1 MPRACRS
8 RGDAATRRDLVIR
21 WVLSAASLTYGP
33 SVHRVRLIAA
43 SITLVAALLA
53 VSSALSFAAPR
64 ESAAP
69 VQPEVGAVS
78 RAGATAFAVKPRAVV
93 SGSSLHLQSGQL
105 RVSVKSNARRV
116 RLTWRTAANRT
127 RSTTVRIRE
136 GAGTATLAGG
146 SSRVV
151 ARALATPRLRP
162 SVRLRL
168 RSNPWL
174 SDMDG
179 NGIVNFSYDMDSD
192 GRYEAI
198 LFDDDRNGRFEV
210 IFLDAGTTSG
220 LIKDANQDGYFE
232 TVALDA
238 DRNSRLE
245 RLFYDGDG
253 DGYPE
258 WQCLDL
264 VGPDGLADTW
274 VDTRVPSGNL
284 QQDRAAND
292 LMVENIVRMNQ
303 LRQLDPWS
311 TGYIPYSPAPSLL
324 RPYDQTRGRPDT
336 PYPVPSS

>member
-1 MPRACRS
+1 MRS
-8 RGDAATRRDLVIR
+8 LLIPTLLLAGLVASAAPA
-21 WVLSAASLTYGP
+21 AASLP
-33 SVHRVRLIAA
+33 EVE
-43 SITLVAALLA
+43 A
-53 VSSALSFAAPR
+53 VSH
-64 ESAAP
+64 
-69 VQPEVGAVS
+69 
-78 RAGATAFAVKPRAVV
+78 AGAAAFEVKPRAVV
-93 SGSSLHLQSGQL
+93 SGSSLHLHSGQL

-127 RSTTVRIRE
+127 RSTTVRMRE
-136 GAGTATLAGG
+136 GEGTATLAGG

-151 ARALATPRLRP
+151 ARGLATPRLRS

-168 RSNPWL
+168 RLNPWL

-179 NGIVNFSYDMDSD
+179 NGIVDFSYDVDSD
-192 GRYEAI
+192 GRYEAV

-232 TVALDA
+232 TVALDT

-274 VDTRVPSGNL
+274 VASGNL

-292 LMVENIVRMNQ
+292 LMVKNIVTMNQ
-303 LRQLDPWS
+303 FRQLDPWS
-311 TGYIPYSPAPSLL
+311 TGYIPYNPAPSLL
-324 RPYDQTRGRPDT
+324 RPDGQSRGRPDT
-336 PYPVPSS
+336 PVPVPSP